1 MGVGHVVRADLISL
15 LLQALSVNLAAG
27 SEAIRVANLAAG
39 SEAIRVARITRR
51 QIFCLD
57 DQSRPLSR

>member
-1 MGVGHVVRADLISL
+1 VPANRTRALVQDKLTTTVDE

-27 SEAIRVANLAAG
+27 SEAIRVA
-39 SEAIRVARITRR
+39 RITRC
-51 QIFCLD
+51 QIFSLD